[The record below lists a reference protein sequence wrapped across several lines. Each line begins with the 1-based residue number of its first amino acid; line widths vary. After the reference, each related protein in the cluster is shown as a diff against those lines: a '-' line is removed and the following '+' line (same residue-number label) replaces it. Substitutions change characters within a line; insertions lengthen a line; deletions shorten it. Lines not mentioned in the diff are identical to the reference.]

1 MIMSDARTSR
11 PRHFKAVAASLLL
24 VTVAGG
30 LSACREEKRPAPPY
44 PAVEWQGTPPSA
56 PIEAD
61 PWVIAARKSL
71 EAQAV
76 AQNITDF
83 TLPELVE
90 TTALDLRVRLSR
102 HPVNDV
108 TQKRRPDIRP
118 GPDPFLPMEVKPGP
132 AAGTAEVRGCV
143 VRWASETGDVPD
155 EMSASGV
162 MFRMEHLEAGQLRI
176 SSVVT
181 LPDLDCSTAT
191 PPIALFVPAPEP
203 SDVTDVQ
210 DVVRAKPA
218 EIDPEYV
225 DPE

>member
-1 MIMSDARTSR
+1 MGVARTSL
-11 PRHFKAVAASLLL
+11 PRYFKAVAASLLL
-24 VTVAGG
+24 VTVTGG
-30 LSACREEKRPAPPY
+30 LSACREEKKPAPPY
-44 PAVEWQGTPPSA
+44 PSVEWQGSA
-56 PIEAD
+56 PDAAIEDD
-61 PWVIAARKSL
+61 PWVVAARKSL

-90 TTALDLRVRLSR
+90 TTSLDLRVRLSR
-102 HPVNDV
+102 HPLNDV
-108 TQKRRPDIRP
+108 EQKRRPDIRP

-132 AAGTAEVRGCV
+132 VAGTAEVRGCV

-155 EMSASGV
+155 ELKPAGV
-162 MFRMEHLEAGQLRI
+162 MFRMEHLADGQLRI

-181 LPDLDCSTAT
+181 LPDLDCSSAK

-203 SDVTDVQ
+203 SVVTDAQ
-210 DVVRAKPA
+210 DIVRAKAA

-225 DPE
+225 KPD

>member
-1 MIMSDARTSR
+1 MSHARTSR
-11 PRHFKAVAASLLL
+11 PRYLNAVAASLLL
-24 VTVAGG
+24 VTVTGG

-44 PAVEWQGTPPSA
+44 PAVEWQGSA
-56 PIEAD
+56 PDAAIEDD

-76 AQNITDF
+76 AQNVTDF

-90 TTALDLRVRLSR
+90 TTSLDLRVRLSR

-108 TQKRRPDIRP
+108 EQKRRPDIRP

-162 MFRMEHLEAGQLRI
+162 MFRMEHLAGGQLRI

-181 LPDLDCSTAT
+181 LPDLDCSTAK
-191 PPIALFVPAPEP
+191 PPLALFVPAPEP
-203 SDVTDVQ
+203 SDATDAQ
-210 DVVRAKPA
+210 DIVRAKTA
-218 EIDPEYV
+218 EIDPEYIK
-225 DPE
+225 PA

>member
-1 MIMSDARTSR
+1 MSHARTSR
-11 PRHFKAVAASLLL
+11 PRYLKAVATSLLL
-24 VTVAGG
+24 VTATGG
-30 LSACREEKRPAPPY
+30 LSACREEKKPAPPY
-44 PAVEWQGTPPSA
+44 PAVEWQGTAPSEA
-56 PIEAD
+56 IEAD

-90 TTALDLRVRLSR
+90 TTGLDLRVRLSR
-102 HPVNDV
+102 HPLNDLE
-108 TQKRRPDIRP
+108 QKRRPDIRP

-143 VRWASETGDVPD
+143 VRWASETGEVPN
-155 EMSASGV
+155 ELSASGV
-162 MFRMEHLEAGQLRI
+162 MFRMEQLAEGQLRI

-181 LPDLDCSTAT
+181 LPDLDCSTAK
-191 PPIALFVPAPEP
+191 PPLALFVPAPEP
-203 SDVTDVQ
+203 STVTDAQ
-210 DVVRAKPA
+210 NVVRAKTA

-225 DPE
+225 NPA

>member
-1 MIMSDARTSR
+1 MSAARILRT
-11 PRHFKAVAASLLL
+11 RHLKAIAASLLL
-24 VTVAGG
+24 VSVTGG
-30 LSACREEKRPAPPY
+30 LSACREEKKPAPASY
-44 PAVEWQGTPPSA
+44 PAVNWQGSA
-56 PIEAD
+56 PDAAIESD

-90 TTALDLRVRLSR
+90 TTSLGLRIRLSR
-102 HPVNDV
+102 HPLNDV
-108 TQKRRPDIRP
+108 QQKRRPDIRP

-155 EMSASGV
+155 ELNASGV
-162 MFRMEHLEAGQLRI
+162 MFRMEHLAGGQLRI

-191 PPIALFVPAPEP
+191 PPVALFSPAPEP
-203 SDVTDVQ
+203 SNVTDAQ
-210 DVVRAKPA
+210 DIVRAKTA
-218 EIDPEYV
+218 EIDPEYIK
-225 DPE
+225 PA